1 MRAIQITL
9 PDDLQSFVE
18 AEAAANGYDSPGA
31 FVQGVLRSLWKQK
44 ARARLEERLV
54 AATESEPAIE
64 ATPDFWA
71 DLKVRV
77 RRRAGIETS

>member
-1 MRAIQITL
+1 MTAIHVTL

-18 AEAAANGYDSPGA
+18 AEATAHGYDSPGA
-31 FVQGVLRSLWKQK
+31 FVQGVLRALWRQK
-44 ARARLEERLV
+44 ARARLEEQLM

-64 ATPDFWA
+64 ASPEFWA

-77 RRRAGIETS
+77 RRRAGIEQP